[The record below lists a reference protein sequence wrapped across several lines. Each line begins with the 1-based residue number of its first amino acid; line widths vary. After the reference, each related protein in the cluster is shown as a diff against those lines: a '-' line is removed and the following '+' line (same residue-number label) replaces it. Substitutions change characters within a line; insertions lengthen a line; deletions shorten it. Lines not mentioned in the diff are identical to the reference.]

1 MQRDEHV
8 VVVKPR
14 NDIINNVK
22 QNIIESINDIMNENL
37 EIYDADEINFDELN
51 EKYKPLYLFIN
62 DNLPKNYRLRK
73 IDQNVCIIHN
83 DSIFAKF
90 TENKSKLK
98 IKLIKEELV
107 MNLYN
112 NNVGI
117 LINLIKNN

>member
-1 MQRDEHV
+1 
-8 VVVKPR
+8 
-14 NDIINNVK
+14 
-22 QNIIESINDIMNENL
+22 MNENL
-37 EIYDADEINFDELN
+37 EIYEADEINLDELN

-62 DNLPKNYRLRK
+62 DNLPKNYSLRK